1 MEILWTCLHEK
12 IVSESYLQI
21 RKVTTQH
28 LSMHTY
34 HTWMPASRRI
44 FHDNLLFACGT
55 ESVKAASQLT
65 HTLGPKRSSWH
76 DWWVWWGCWWLVR
89 MKNKRHR
96 IHQKWSSDFTWTMK
110 LKEQA
115 PIRHHLVQRSCGGDG
130 CCALVDTGLD
140 TWKAT
145 CIGNLTENDS
155 GHSTHYPW
163 FLVFRPVLSHVRRT
177 DLSHVFPAICK
188 QASPWDLWHPGSGLW
203 GSWWLVLSFQCW
215 HPLAIPALTIWA
227 YCAPSV

>member
-65 HTLGPKRSSWH
+65 HTLGPKPSSWH

-115 PIRHHLVQRSCGGDG
+115 
-130 CCALVDTGLD
+130 LD
-140 TWKAT
+140 NEIERA
-145 CIGNLTENDS
+145 S
-155 GHSTHYPW
+155 PH
-163 FLVFRPVLSHVRRT
+163 
-177 DLSHVFPAICK
+177 
-188 QASPWDLWHPGSGLW
+188 QASFGAEVLWR
-203 GSWWLVLSFQCW
+203 WWLLCFGWHWAGYLKSNMYWKFNRKRFWPQHSLSMVPC
-215 HPLAIPALTIWA
+215 L
-227 YCAPSV
+227 